1 MSDLKLETYGKEIVQ
16 VTSSKFLGVY
26 TDQHLT
32 WVERISHISR
42 KIVKIS
48 AYCHDSVTLQ
58 GLYNSLIFSY
68 LSYRTAAFLGV
79 VIIPLVSDIL
89 VYKIILV
96 LVFIQFWVNNFY
108 FSFSFSFEIILVSIS
123 VLVSVFK

>member
-68 LSYRTAAFLGV
+68 LSYC
-79 VIIPLVSDIL
+79 
-89 VYKIILV
+89 
-96 LVFIQFWVNNFY
+96 
-108 FSFSFSFEIILVSIS
+108 SIS
-123 VLVSVFK
+123 WGCYYTSRLKSLNSHQKRALHIFYMLPWFASTKPVFNAYNILCH